1 LDSEKDTAEK
11 EKTETAA
18 GKEENQEEMKTK
30 EGAEYESEA
39 AGEKA
44 DQTEKAEAEKAGAE
58 KTETGKA
65 EAESAEAEKA
75 KTECGEKK
83 EKTAEDSAGNNEEA
97 GDEEDDEKKS
107 RFGRKQKKEKKE
119 LEKKDEQ
126 IASLTDRLQRS
137 MAEFDNYRKRTE
149 KEKSSM
155 YGMGARDVVEK
166 ILPVVDNFERGFTQ
180 VADDDKEDPFVLG
193 MEKIYKQF
201 QTTLNDLGVTPIDAV
216 GKPFDPNL
224 HNAVMHVEDDTLGD
238 SVVVEE
244 LQKGYM
250 YKDLV
255 VRHSMVKVAN

>member
-1 LDSEKDTAEK
+1 MDNEKDTAEK

-18 GKEENQEEMKTK
+18 GTEENQEEIK
-30 EGAEYESEA
+30 
-39 AGEKA
+39 EKA
-44 DQTEKAEAEKAGAE
+44 AAEKEPEDAEEKAVRTEEAEKAEADKAEAEKDEAG
-58 KTETGKA
+58 KTEA
-65 EAESAEAEKA
+65 ER
-75 KTECGEKK
+75 GEKK
-83 EKTAEDSAGNNEEA
+83 EETAEDSAGNKEEA
-97 GDEEDDEKKS
+97 GDEEEDEKKS
-107 RFGRKQKKEKKE
+107 RFGHKQKKEKKE

-180 VADDDKEDPFVLG
+180 VTDDDKEDPFVLG

-201 QTTLNDLGVTPIDAV
+201 QTALTDLGVTPIDAV